1 MKTGLP
7 GESLLVELARR
18 LFPLLIAF
26 TISTPLLA
34 GNWFWTGKAGLN
46 YDFISQDYYLRD
58 IDTLGIS
65 EDSLAELRSHSDRID
80 EKGTDL
86 RVALQ
91 HKGSAKVILANNMFL
106 SDEKIRNQVS
116 LRIEWGALRFTSDAE
131 FKSYDNSDD
140 FAIYASRFQ
149 NSSRLGFEFLASDDW
164 RAEISQEFEYTGY
177 GNRSASVYGYRQH
190 ESRLR
195 VRRQLGDFSGLEL
208 ALRFDQRDSYDSSL
222 LDFSKGI
229 AEIGLDYIGASKS
242 IQSRIY
248 FERKSYS
255 REDSKGDYYFVG
267 PFLDAAFSLSEQLE
281 LSPQLDLQYY
291 RFDGQS
297 LASFSHWRG
306 LSQVELNYHYD
317 LLSTFSL
324 GLARERFQATDTV
337 YNEQDYQ
344 ATKLL
349 AGYENLTSRR
359 FTFTLDSQFGW
370 RNYLNDG
377 SDFYTDHWFVNLDLL
392 TDLNLTDR
400 IRFSVIGGTSF
411 EYHDD
416 KVDDVFLYLL
426 SGNLSYRFK

>member
-1 MKTGLP
+1 MRIDLP
-7 GESLLVELARR
+7 RRSLFVQSAKR
-18 LFPLLIAF
+18 LFPCLVLTLF
-26 TISTPLLA
+26 SLPVYA
-34 GNWFWTGKAGLN
+34 GSWQWNGKAGFN

-65 EDSLAELRSHSDRID
+65 DDSLAELKSYSDRID
-80 EKGTDL
+80 EKGVNL
-86 RVALQ
+86 RLELKR
-91 HKGSAKVILANNMFL
+91 KGPAKITLSNNIFF
-106 SDEKIRNQVS
+106 SDEKIRNQ
-116 LRIEWGALRFTSDAE
+116 LNFRFDWGALKFTSDAE
-131 FKSYDNSDD
+131 FKSYDNSKD
-140 FAIYASRFQ
+140 FTIYDSRFQ
-149 NSSRLGFEFLASDDW
+149 NSSRLGYGLLKTDNWE
-164 RAEISQEFEYTGY
+164 AEVSQEFEYTGY
-177 GNRSASVYGYRQH
+177 ANRSASVYGYRQH

-195 VRRQLGDFSGLEL
+195 ITRQLGDFSGLEL
-208 ALRFDQRDSYDSSL
+208 ALRYDQRDSYDSSL

-255 REDSKGDYYFVG
+255 WADSDDDYYFFG
-267 PFLDAAFSLSEQLE
+267 PYFDAAFSIAEQLE

-291 RFDGQS
+291 KFDDQGI
-297 LASFSHWRG
+297 ASFSHLRI
-306 LSQVELNYHYD
+306 LSQLELNYRYD

-324 GLARERFQATDTV
+324 GLARERFQAVDAV

-370 RNYLNDG
+370 RNYVNND

-392 TDLNLTDR
+392 TDFNLTDR
-400 IRFSVIGGTSF
+400 IRFSVIGGSSF

-416 KVDDVFLYLL
+416 KEDDIFLYLL
-426 SGNLSYRFK
+426 SGNLSYQFK